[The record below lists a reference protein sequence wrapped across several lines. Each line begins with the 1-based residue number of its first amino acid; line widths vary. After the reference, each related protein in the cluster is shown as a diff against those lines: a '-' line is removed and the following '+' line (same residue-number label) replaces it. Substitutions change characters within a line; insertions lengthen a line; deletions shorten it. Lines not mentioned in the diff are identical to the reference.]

1 MWFFFLLLLSDVAC
15 DHVLEMHIQQHDA
28 ETRTLGH
35 NNAEV
40 VLRFCLPKLT
50 AAVNSSYVGPFLFL
64 PLSDVACDLVLE
76 MHIQQHDAETRTLG
90 HNNAEVVLRFC
101 LPKLTAAVNSS
112 CVGPFLFLPL
122 SDVACDLVLEMHIQQ
137 HDAETRTLGHNN
149 AEVVLRFCLP
159 KLTAAVNSFCV
170 GTFLC
175 FCRMLHVTMSWKCSF
190 SSMMQRQGPSDTAM
204 PKLYLDSAY
213 QS

>member
-1 MWFFFLLLLSDVAC
+1 MSDVACDHVLEMHIQQHDAETRTLGHSNAEVVLRFCLPKLTAVVSSSCVGPFLLLWDVAC

-50 AAVNSSYVGPFLFL
+50 AV
-64 PLSDVACDLVLE
+64 
-76 MHIQQHDAETRTLG
+76 
-90 HNNAEVVLRFC
+90 
-101 LPKLTAAVNSS
+101 
-112 CVGPFLFLPL
+112 
-122 SDVACDLVLEMHIQQ
+122 
-137 HDAETRTLGHNN
+137 
-149 AEVVLRFCLP
+149 
-159 KLTAAVNSFCV
+159 VNSFCV
-170 GTFLC
+170 GLFFC
-175 FCRMLHVTMSWKCSF
+175 CSCRMLHVTMSWKCTF
-190 SSMMQRQGPSDTAM
+190 SSMMRRQGPSDTTM

>member
-1 MWFFFLLLLSDVAC
+1 MLLWDVAC

-50 AAVNSSYVGPFLFL
+50 AVVNSFCVGLFFLL
-64 PLSDVACDLVLE
+64 LWAVACDHVLE

-101 LPKLTAAVNSS
+101 LPKLTAVVSS
-112 CVGPFLFLPL
+112 F
-122 SDVACDLVLEMHIQQ
+122 
-137 HDAETRTLGHNN
+137 
-149 AEVVLRFCLP
+149 
-159 KLTAAVNSFCV
+159 
-170 GTFLC
+170 
-175 FCRMLHVTMSWKCSF
+175 
-190 SSMMQRQGPSDTAM
+190 
-204 PKLYLDSAY
+204 
-213 QS
+213 